1 MFLLSRNSVNAFNY
15 AMRYN
20 YRIFKHLTC
29 INESNW
35 RVCAFT
41 DRRVIKV
48 RGGGLFLHTL
58 LRERREV
65 RGSEVSFTSLVGVS
79 SREGS
84 RSKLPSKN
92 YVHACYRL
100 VKFVM
105 NTRRPLSSSHCI
117 LSQKY

>member
-48 RGGGLFLHTL
+48 RGGGLFLHTFNLVTRKKGSTRVGGFVYFARCGIESGRIAIEAAIQELRTRL
-58 LRERREV
+58 LPF
-65 RGSEVSFTSLVGVS
+65 G
-79 SREGS
+79 
-84 RSKLPSKN
+84 
-92 YVHACYRL
+92 
-100 VKFVM
+100 
-105 NTRRPLSSSHCI
+105 
-117 LSQKY
+117 

>member
-48 RGGGLFLHTL
+48 RGGGLFLHTCYAKEGKYAGRRFRL
-58 LRERREV
+58 LR
-65 RGSEVSFTSLVGVS
+65 SLRDRVGKDRDRSGHPRITYTLVTVWLNL
-79 SREGS
+79 SRT
-84 RSKLPSKN
+84 L
-92 YVHACYRL
+92 ADL
-100 VKFVM
+100 
-105 NTRRPLSSSHCI
+105 
-117 LSQKY
+117 